1 MIIEIFIIFLQSIIR
16 LQCNEP
22 TLEEIRSLRQRQAN
36 RRSGSFIAPP
46 LTRYPAIRRTHERLN
61 VPLSR
66 YPSRNYNQM
75 TLEASSRRN
84 QSPGAFLVGGRGQ
97 QQYLHEPQDSNINS
111 PILEVEA
118 TEIPIVIAQPIPFIA
133 RLFNLISR
141 YNQADPAQVE
151 AEGDDED
158 IPVINLYAPQEMEPI
173 QARPI
178 RFQI

>member
-36 RRSGSFIAPP
+36 RRSVAPP

-75 TLEASSRRN
+75 TLETSSRRN
-84 QSPGAFLVGGRGQ
+84 QSPGAFLVGDRGQ
-97 QQYLHEPQDSNINS
+97 QQYLHEPQDSNINY

-118 TEIPIVIAQPIPFIA
+118 TEIPIVIAQPIPLIA

-141 YNQADPAQVE
+141 YNQADPAQIE

-158 IPVINLYAPQEMEPI
+158 IPVINLYAPQEKEPI
-173 QARPI
+173 QAQSI